1 MRHSPFTA
9 VYDACVLYPAPLRD
23 FLMWLGLSGRF
34 RARWSQAIHEWK
46 RNLLINR
53 PDLTRVQVDR
63 TSDLMDR
70 AIPDGLVEGYEA
82 LVAGLTLPDPDDRHV
97 LAAAIRCGASVIV
110 TFNERDF
117 PNDLLAPYG
126 IESQHPDEFVDNL
139 LDLDAAAVVSA
150 AQRQRAQLKH
160 PPIEVDRY
168 LEILLRQGLV
178 QTTRCWRPIAPFSDP
193 PRATDDQESFI
204 RRHFAEGIHRSW
216 KLPDTSLGA
225 LWDSIVMDEA
235 LKKQLLSQAIVN
247 FTVRPKVERTVL
259 PCTA

>member
-1 MRHSPFTA
+1 M
-9 VYDACVLYPAPLRD
+9 
-23 FLMWLGLSGRF
+23 
-34 RARWSQAIHEWK
+34 
-46 RNLLINR
+46 
-53 PDLTRVQVDR
+53 
-63 TSDLMDR
+63 
-70 AIPDGLVEGYEA
+70 EGYEA

-178 QTTRCWRPIAPFSDP
+178 QTTKVLATYHTILLTRREPRMTKNPSSD
-193 PRATDDQESFI
+193 ATLPK
-204 RRHFAEGIHRSW
+204 GIHQLEAAGHVAGRPVGFHRHGRSSQEAVAVTGDRQ
-216 KLPDTSLGA
+216 LHGA
-225 LWDSIVMDEA
+225 P
-235 LKKQLLSQAIVN
+235 Q
-247 FTVRPKVERTVL
+247 VERTVL